1 MKMIKGIVFDLDGVL
16 AALNL
21 DMNLVRELLK
31 EIFEAR
37 KEAEEISNANGKLAL
52 ENYERYRNALNAL
65 DNLELKAI
73 DKTLEIFP
81 ETKSV
86 LERLKKDY
94 ELVLVTLQGKIP
106 AYKVLDLLE
115 VRNFFKAI
123 FTREDSFSRQEQ
135 IKLAIEFLDLRC
147 DEILVVGDR
156 KNDVHCARNLG
167 CKALI
172 ITRPYKEIQGMTV
185 ISSLEE
191 IPKEIENIN
200 REKTEKEV

>member
-1 MKMIKGIVFDLDGVL
+1 MIKGIVFDLDGVL

>member
-1 MKMIKGIVFDLDGVL
+1 M
-16 AALNL
+16 
-21 DMNLVRELLK
+21 RELLK